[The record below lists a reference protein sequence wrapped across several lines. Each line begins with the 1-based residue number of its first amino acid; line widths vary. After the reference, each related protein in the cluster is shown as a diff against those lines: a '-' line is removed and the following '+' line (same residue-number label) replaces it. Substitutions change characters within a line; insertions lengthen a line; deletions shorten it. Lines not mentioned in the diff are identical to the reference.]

1 MARRLVLDSPAL
13 QRAAATG
20 FVRPLPLARRIPGDS
35 SLFRRRGGLSAPGN
49 DPGQFYVIDASTT
62 DSSGAIV
69 STAVR
74 VVDGRNPS
82 ESNCGSIN
90 RHDFLAKTLT
100 LSGSGKWN
108 IYALDDTSPYEG
120 GGRLLVAIRN
130 TFHSSVIAS
139 ALCAEVTVSNS
150 GAVTRIERYS
160 VPEKISYEPA
170 QYGNS
175 ILTWTRTITDGVLH
189 YTYTFN
195 TNYLRNGAEMSG
207 TFTLDPAYHYIYGYV
222 KTLVIGINDTPV
234 TGVVQVASESD
245 LPAHEYSL
253 LIASFDLTQT
263 AIEEYFSIYQR
274 TNQQPQLWTFVRMTQ
289 FTFGS

>member
-20 FVRPLPLARRIPGDS
+20 FVRPLPSARRIPGDS

-49 DPGQFYVIDASTT
+49 APGQFYVIDASTT
-62 DSSGAIV
+62 DPSGAIV

-82 ESNCGSIN
+82 ASNCGSIN
-90 RHDFLAKTLT
+90 RRYFTAQTLT
-100 LSGSGKWN
+100 LSGSGKWY
-108 IYALDDTSPYEG
+108 IYALDDTSPYAG
-120 GGRLLVAIRN
+120 GGRALVAIRN

-160 VPEKISYEPA
+160 VPENISYEPA

-175 ILTWTRTITDGVLH
+175 TLTWTRNITDGVLH
-189 YTYTFN
+189 YTYTFSA
-195 TNYLRNGAEMSG
+195 NYLRNGAAMSG
-207 TFTLDPAYHYIYGYV
+207 TFTLDPACHYIYGYV
-222 KTLVIGINDTPV
+222 VTLVIGINDTPV

-245 LPAHEYSL
+245 LPACEYR
-253 LIASFDLTQT
+253 LIMANFDLIQN
-263 AIEEYFSIYQR
+263 ASEEYFTISQR

-289 FTFGS
+289 FEFGS

>member
-20 FVRPLPLARRIPGDS
+20 FVRPLPSARRIPGDS

-49 DPGQFYVIDASTT
+49 APGQFYVIDASTT

-82 ESNCGSIN
+82 ASNCGSIN
-90 RHDFLAKTLT
+90 RRYFTAQTLT
-100 LSGSGKWN
+100 LSGSGKWY
-108 IYALDDTSPYEG
+108 IYALDDTYRGSA
-120 GGRLLVAIRN
+120 LVAIRN
-130 TFHSSVIAS
+130 TFSSSVIAS

-150 GAVTRIERYS
+150 GAVTMIERYS
-160 VPEKISYEPA
+160 VPENISYEPA

-175 ILTWTRTITDGVLH
+175 TLTWTRNITDGVLH
-189 YTYTFN
+189 YTYTFSA
-195 TNYLRNGAEMSG
+195 NYLRNGAAMSG

-245 LPAHEYSL
+245 LPESEYR
-253 LIASFDLTQT
+253 LIITRFDLIQN
-263 AIEEYFSIYQR
+263 ASEEYFTISQR

-289 FTFGS
+289 YTFGS

>member
-20 FVRPLPLARRIPGDS
+20 FVRPLPSARRIPGDS

-49 DPGQFYVIDASTT
+49 DLGQFYVIDASTT

-82 ESNCGSIN
+82 ASNCGSIN
-90 RHDFLAKTLT
+90 RRYFTAQTLT
-100 LSGSGKWN
+100 LSGSGKWY
-108 IYALDDTSPYEG
+108 IYALDDTHIGSA
-120 GGRLLVAIRN
+120 LVAIRN
-130 TFHSSVIAS
+130 TFRSSVIAS
-139 ALCAEVTVSNS
+139 ALCAVVTVSNS

-160 VPEKISYEPA
+160 VPENISYEPA

-175 ILTWTRTITDGVLH
+175 TLTWTRTITDGVLH
-189 YTYTFN
+189 YTYTFSA
-195 TNYLRNGAEMSG
+195 NYLRNGAAMSG
-207 TFTLDPAYHYIYGYV
+207 TFALDPAYHYIYGYV
-222 KTLVIGINDTPV
+222 KTLIVGINDTPV

-245 LPAHEYSL
+245 LPACEYR
-253 LIASFDLTQT
+253 LIMARFDLIQT
-263 AIEEYFSIYQR
+263 ASDEDFSIFQR

-289 FTFGS
+289 YTFGS

>member
-1 MARRLVLDSPAL
+1 MARRLVLTSPAL
-13 QRAAATG
+13 ERATASGNIRPTG
-20 FVRPLPLARRIPGDS
+20 PQNRRPGDS

-49 DPGQFYVIDASTT
+49 DPGQFYVIDTSTT

-82 ESNCGSIN
+82 AWYCGSIN
-90 RHDFLAKTLT
+90 RRDFLAQTLT

-108 IYALDDTSPYEG
+108 IYALDDTSPYAG
-120 GGRLLVAIRN
+120 GGSALVAIRN
-130 TFHSSVIAS
+130 TFRSSVIAS
-139 ALCAEVTVSNS
+139 ALCAVVTVSNS

-160 VPEKISYEPA
+160 VPENISYEPA

-175 ILTWTRTITDGVLH
+175 TLTWTRTITDGVLH
-189 YTYTFN
+189 YTYTFSA
-195 TNYLRNGAEMSG
+195 NYLRNGAAMSG
-207 TFTLDPAYHYIYGYV
+207 TFTLDPACHYIYGYV

-245 LPAHEYSL
+245 LPACEYR
-253 LIASFDLTQT
+253 LIMARFDLIQT
-263 AIEEYFSIYQR
+263 ASEEDFSIFQR

-289 FTFGS
+289 YTFGS